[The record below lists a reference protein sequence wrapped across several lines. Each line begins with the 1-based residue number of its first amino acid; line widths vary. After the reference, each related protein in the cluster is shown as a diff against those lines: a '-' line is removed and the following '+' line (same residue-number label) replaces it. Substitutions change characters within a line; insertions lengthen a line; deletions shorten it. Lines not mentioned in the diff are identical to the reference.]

1 MGYQLMLR
9 KIRKTKR
16 MTQNE
21 LAKAI
26 GSTDRII
33 GSWERGETDISL
45 EDAFSVCLVLGC
57 TPNDLCGWDGKNSSA
72 SFTDSSQAAL
82 NGYYDSKQVANSL
95 SKRPNR

>member
-9 KIRKTKR
+9 KIRKMKH

-33 GSWERGETDISL
+33 GS
-45 EDAFSVCLVLGC
+45 
-57 TPNDLCGWDGKNSSA
+57 
-72 SFTDSSQAAL
+72 
-82 NGYYDSKQVANSL
+82 
-95 SKRPNR
+95 